1 MICVI
6 CKHGET
12 QPGLVTVTLERG
24 SMTLVIKNVP
34 ARVCDNCG
42 EEYVDEKVAKD
53 LLSTAERM
61 AAGGAQVDIRRYT
74 PGSVAPC

>member
-12 QPGLVTVTLERG
+12 QPGRVTVTLERG
-24 SMTLVIKNVP
+24 GMTLVIKNVP

-42 EEYVDEKVAKD
+42 EEYVEEEAAAALFRAADE
-53 LLSTAERM
+53 
-61 AAGGAQVDIRRYT
+61 AAGAGVQVEVRQY
-74 PGSVAPC
+74 VAA

>member
-1 MICVI
+1 MKCVI
-6 CKHGET
+6 CKMGET
-12 QPGLVTVTLERG
+12 AEGKATITFDRDGV
-24 SMTLVIKNVP
+24 TLVIKDVP
-34 ARVCDNCG
+34 AQVCMNCG